1 VRTTAGVALCAVIGA
16 TLVAMAPAA
25 AQEPGPIDCPTVRP
39 VAALAPGAEG
49 VGYTVSRGT
58 EPEPFAVEVV
68 DVLQDAIAPG
78 IPLIVV
84 EVDSPEVDRVGGI
97 WAGMSGSP
105 VYVDGELIGAVGY
118 GFSAGPSKLGGVTP
132 AEAMLEV
139 PGRPTLPP
147 PPGSAPARVTMSA
160 EVQSL
165 AATDHGLST
174 ARSRS
179 MQPLEVPVRLSG
191 PSGTKFE
198 RAADAFERAHP
209 GTSVVRGTGSAA
221 AVAEPTA
228 VVAGGNLAVSLA
240 YGDYSAVGVGTATTI
255 CDGVVTGFGHP
266 LLFDGA
272 TRLGMH
278 GARAVRVV
286 DDSTFG
292 PYKLANATVPVGTID
307 QDRLAAVA
315 GRLGVLPLTTAITS
329 SITNRDDGRTT
340 TGRTDLVHPD
350 SLLEAVVSHG
360 WVNYDSR
367 SLDDVFFSG
376 TSQVAWSVSG
386 VRSDGTSFSV
396 SREDRHASD
405 EDLSTE
411 SLFDVALAAQ
421 SVHDNPFEEVRIT
434 SVDYTASAGSPYRT
448 DRIAGG
454 QVTASVDG
462 GPFHRDLL
470 ELVPG
475 AQVTVRVPLQRYR
488 GSTRT
493 VELDL
498 EVPEDASGSGA
509 ITLAGGGFA
518 DGEDPLECVVFPEF
532 CEGPTASDL
541 DDLLDGIA
549 SAPRND
555 ELVAELVLY
564 PDVIDDPD
572 LEFPGFFDGEGEPVA
587 TAVLQVDEVVTG
599 AAQLDVLVPGGG
611 GSAWCEDGLAPPFV
625 DVDPRSVHAAS
636 VACAAALGITEGV
649 SFDPPRFAPARPV
662 TRAQAATFL
671 TRMLE
676 AAGFV
681 LPEAD
686 RARFVDVRGS
696 VHADNIERLAEAGIV
711 RGRSATTFAP
721 NETVTRA
728 QIATMLVEALRWA
741 TGEPL
746 EGDGSVFPDV
756 GGVHAD
762 NIGVAADLGLM
773 VGTADGLFRPNAATR
788 RDQAATVLVRTLD
801 TLSSG

>member
-16 TLVAMAPAA
+16 TLVALAPAA
-25 AQEPGPIDCPTVRP
+25 AQEVGPIGCPTVRP
-39 VAALAPGAEG
+39 VAALVPGTQG
-49 VGYTVSRGT
+49 VGFTVSSGS
-58 EPEPFAVEVV
+58 EPEPFDVEVV

-84 EVDSPEVDRVGGI
+84 EVDSPEIDRVGGI

-105 VYVDGELIGAVGY
+105 VYIGGELIGAVGY
-118 GFSAGPSKLGGVTP
+118 GFSAAPSKLGGVTP

-147 PPGSAPARVTMSA
+147 PPGSAPARVTMPA
-160 EVQSL
+160 EVRSL
-165 AATDHGLST
+165 ATTEHGLST
-174 ARSRS
+174 AESRS

-191 PSGTKFE
+191 PIGAKFD

-209 GTSVVRGTGSAA
+209 GTSVVRGAGSAG

-228 VVAGGNLAVSLA
+228 IVAGGNLAVSLA
-240 YGDYSAVGVGTATTI
+240 YGDYSAVGVGTATTV
-255 CDGVVTGFGHP
+255 CDGVVIGFGHP

-278 GARAVRVV
+278 GASAVRVV
-286 DDSTFG
+286 DDGTFG

-315 GRLGVLPLTTAITS
+315 GRIGVLPLTTAITS

-350 SLLEAVVSHG
+350 SVLEAVVSHG
-360 WVNYDSR
+360 WVNYDSKA
-367 SLDDVFFSG
+367 LDDLSFAG
-376 TSQVAWSVSG
+376 TSQVAWTISG
-386 VRSDGTSFSV
+386 VRSDGSGFSV

-434 SVDYTASAGSPYRT
+434 AVEQTATVGSPYRSE
-448 DRIAGG
+448 RIVSG

-475 AQVTVRVPLQRYR
+475 AQVVVRVPLQRYR
-488 GSTRT
+488 AGTRT
-493 VELDL
+493 VELTL
-498 EVPEDASGSGA
+498 EVPEDVSGAGA
-509 ITLAGGGFA
+509 ITLAGGGSSA
-518 DGEDPLECVVFPEF
+518 GEDPLECVVFPEY
-532 CEGPTASDL
+532 CEGPAASDL
-541 DDLLDGIA
+541 DELLDEIA

-564 PDVIDDPD
+564 PDLIDDPD
-572 LEFPGFFDGEGEPVA
+572 LEFPDHLDVEVGPVA
-587 TAVLQVDEVVTG
+587 TAVLRLDEVVTG
-599 AAQLDVLVPGGG
+599 SAELEVFVPGGD
-611 GSAWCEDGLAPPFV
+611 GSGWCEEAELPFV

-636 VACAAALGITEGV
+636 IACAAALGITEGV
-649 SFDPPRFAPARPV
+649 AYDPPTFAPARSV

-671 TRMLE
+671 VRML
-676 AAGFV
+676 ATAGFE
-681 LPEAD
+681 LPEAE
-686 RARFVDVRGS
+686 RPRFADVRGS
-696 VHADNIERLAEAGIV
+696 VHADNIERLAEADIV
-711 RGRSATTFAP
+711 RGRSAATFAP

-773 VGTADGLFRPNAATR
+773 VGTAEGLFRPNAATR

-801 TLSSG
+801 TLSFG